1 MLTQYSTENEQFKR
15 MIRRFDEIISTKI
28 NCVQFDEFKKFV
40 MDSFLSTK
48 EFENRKIAVDNIL
61 ENLENSI

>member
-48 EFENRKIAVDNIL
+48 EFENRQIAVDNIL

>member
-40 MDSFLSTK
+40 LDSFLSTK
-48 EFENRKIAVDNIL
+48 EFENRQIAVDNIL

>member
-28 NCVQFDEFKKFV
+28 NCAQFDEFKKFV

-48 EFENRKIAVDNIL
+48 EFENRQIAVDNIL